1 MKNKFRA
8 IALAVLLILG
18 LGSVAACD
26 SDAKKA
32 SDNLSTAADNF
43 EIQRQIIFVNGIT
56 GEYLQVIEGRCSVD
70 TPSEKKLTVTCK
82 VSDAG
87 GGEFVKHFLGLSDN
101 VTWTAIQTSPARAST
116 YHTRVILKP
125 ANIIPDIEVK

>member
-1 MKNKFRA
+1 MKKTAR
-8 IALAVLLILG
+8 ILVGALAALALLG
-18 LGSVAACD
+18 GTVACD

-43 EIQRQIIFVNGIT
+43 EIQRQIIFLNGIT
-56 GEYLQVIEGRCSVD
+56 GEYIQVIEGRCSVD

-82 VSDAG
+82 VG
-87 GGEFVKHFLGLSDN
+87 ENEFVKHFLGLSDN

-116 YHTRVILKP
+116 YHTRIILKP
-125 ANIIPDIEVK
+125 ANIIPDLQVK